1 MRSVAGLGAVLLT
14 VGIAAAFAQTAAPPL
29 PAPTEPIPRIV
40 AAFQTHNVV
49 TISDPHGNVQVQAFI
64 LSLIR
69 DPRFRGVVDDIVLET
84 ANARHQDAIDRYVRG
99 EDVPRAVLRK
109 AWQDHTVV
117 NSFGAQA
124 EELIE
129 AVRAVNRTANGSRT
143 LRVLAGDPPIDWEN
157 ITSKEGQ
164 ARWAEFRDSYP
175 ADVIRRRVVERAR
188 RALVVYG
195 QGHLQRRQVASN
207 YDMST
212 WQAQT
217 VVSLLERDA
226 SVRVFNIWT
235 WLDREVDLND
245 VASWPVPSL
254 AILEGTTLGA
264 RDFGAYAP
272 GLLGGIRVA
281 VSQAGTLAPIPRDQ
295 WRMMRMDDQ
304 FDALLYLG
312 PPAKMTFVGMPAG
325 VCQDPEFV
333 RERLRR
339 FALAGPP
346 QELATFKKA
355 CGV

>member
-1 MRSVAGLGAVLLT
+1 
-14 VGIAAAFAQTAAPPL
+14 
-29 PAPTEPIPRIV
+29 V
-40 AAFQTHNVV
+40 AAWQTHNVV
-49 TISDPHGNVQVQAFI
+49 TITDPHGNVQVQAFI

-69 DPRFRGVVDDIVLET
+69 DSRFGDVVDDIVIET
-84 ANARHQDAIDRYVRG
+84 ANARYQDAIDRYVRG

-129 AVRAVNRTANGSRT
+129 AVRAVNRATDGSRT

-157 ITSKEGQ
+157 ITSREGLS
-164 ARWAEFRDSYP
+164 RWAEFRDSYP

-212 WQAQT
+212 WQAHT
-217 VVSLLERDA
+217 IVSLLERDA
-226 SVRVFNIWT
+226 NVRVFNIWT
-235 WLDREVDLND
+235 WLDRDVELND
-245 VASWPVPSL
+245 LASWPVPSL
-254 AILEGTTLGA
+254 TMLKGTALGE
-264 RDFGAYAP
+264 RDFGAYAR
-272 GLLGGIRVA
+272 GLLGGNRFA
-281 VSQAGTLAPIPRDQ
+281 VSPDGTLAPIPRDR

-325 VCQDPEFV
+325 VCQDQEFV

-346 QELATFKKA
+346 QELANFKKA